1 MKNLKR
7 SALGLSFLIALL
19 CAGCSD
25 YTNEQLV
32 KDSKYCTDNGLDYE
46 IRKNADSGQPVA
58 VYCKKKSGG

>member
-7 SALGLSFLIALL
+7 SAFWLSFFIALL

-32 KDSKYCTDNGLDYE
+32 KDAKYCTDNGFDYE
-46 IRKNADSGQPVA
+46 IKRNADSGRPMA
-58 VYCKKKSGG
+58 VYCTKRS